1 MSNTKVFLVD
11 DHKIFREGLKHLIEV
26 EEVGI
31 VIAEAANGHE
41 FLQKLCEPLPD
52 VVLMDISMPHMNGI
66 EATRTARGKF
76 PDLQVVALS
85 MHGDEEYY
93 YKMIEAG
100 VRGFLLKDS
109 GIKEIERA
117 ICSVLEGESYFS
129 NELLRQIISGLNKKS
144 HQPESAIEKDG
155 LSTREIDVLKLVCQG
170 FTNEEIAEKLCISSQ
185 TVKGH
190 RSNLLSKTNC
200 KNSASLVM
208 YAIKNKVVEI

>member
-1 MSNTKVFLVD
+1 MSTTKVFLVD
-11 DHKIFREGLKHLIEV
+11 DHKIFREGLKHLIEL
-26 EEVGI
+26 EEVGT
-31 VIAEAANGHE
+31 VVAEAANGQE
-41 FLQKLCEPLPD
+41 FLSKLCEPLPD
-52 VVLMDISMPHMNGI
+52 VVLMDISMPQMNGI
-66 EATRTARGKF
+66 EATKAAREIY
-76 PDLQVVALS
+76 PDLQIVALS

-117 ICSVLEGESYFS
+117 IYTVLDGESYFS
-129 NELLRQIISGLNKKS
+129 NELLRQIITGLNKKG
-144 HQPESAIEKDG
+144 HTESAVEKDG
-155 LSTREIDVLKLVCQG
+155 LSARELDVLKLICQG
-170 FTNEEIAEKLCISSQ
+170 FTNEEIADKLCISAQ

-208 YAIKNKVVEI
+208 YAIKNKVVAI